1 MIIFMERERKYIVTV
16 LNMKVIIILEK
27 DKDLENYVI
36 KMDHTIKDIG

>member
-1 MIIFMERERKYIVTV
+1 MERERKYIVTV